1 MTCIRAAQFPSVT
14 TMEILKIFAHSHE
27 KDNDEVKYC
36 TAQLSYLIAYATWW
50 CRWRPLHSCMY
61 FWNSTNI

>member
-14 TMEILKIFAHSHE
+14 TMAILKIFAHSHE

-36 TAQLSYLIAYATWW
+36 TAQLSYLIAYATW
-50 CRWRPLHSCMY
+50 
-61 FWNSTNI
+61 